1 MTAKKVKHSM
11 HEGFGSEATT
21 TAEEFSIEKG
31 LPMPRGKGLKH
42 HFPFDS
48 MEIGDSFSVAKN
60 AVSSLRFNVKKQSPR
75 KFTVRRISDDQFR
88 CWRTE

>member
-31 LPMPRGKGLKH
+31 LPCREEKG
-42 HFPFDS
+42 
-48 MEIGDSFSVAKN
+48 
-60 AVSSLRFNVKKQSPR
+60 
-75 KFTVRRISDDQFR
+75 
-88 CWRTE
+88 